1 MHDDDGG
8 WIYVARAGPAA
19 RAIRRVK
26 RVRCLRFV
34 DPGLISNGGSLISIP
49 RCVVYRYIYDKRLI
63 PPLAPPSSPNF
74 FPTSHN
80 APPTRSPHSYN
91 FPRPRETFSRYVCY
105 SRTGTSFTPSFTS
118 LHHHHH
124 HHRSPPR
131 PGPPAHN
138 SSSRKHPCM
147 TFTYSTRP
155 RWSRLLATACP

>member
-63 PPLAPPSSPNF
+63 PPLAPPLFPHFF
-74 FPTSHN
+74 FPQATMLPRLVRPTATTFHVLARRSLATSAILAQVRHSLHRSLHFTTTTTTTT
-80 APPTRSPHSYN
+80 AHPRGPARPPTIAAQEN
-91 FPRPRETFSRYVCY
+91 
-105 SRTGTSFTPSFTS
+105 TPV
-118 LHHHHH
+118 
-124 HHRSPPR
+124 
-131 PGPPAHN
+131 
-138 SSSRKHPCM
+138 
-147 TFTYSTRP
+147 
-155 RWSRLLATACP
+155 